1 MLTEEENRNEPEN
14 QNETRAEYKQPE
26 LAKEL
31 EGEAHTDETRGLH
44 PRRCSRDTPTML
56 TEKKNPRNKPENQSE
71 TGAEGKQT
79 ELAKKLE
86 GEAYTDDAR
95 GSYPRRSSRLTLRRC
110 SQNKNREP
118 GSNEK

>member
-14 QNETRAEYKQPE
+14 QNETRAEYKQ
-26 LAKEL
+26 
-31 EGEAHTDETRGLH
+31 EGEAHTDEA
-44 PRRCSRDTPTML
+44 PQMML
-56 TEKKNPRNKPENQSE
+56 ERYTGAHRKKNPRNKPENQSE
-71 TGAEGKQT
+71 TGAEGKQA

-95 GSYPRRSSRLTLRRC
+95 GLYPRRSSRLTLRRC

-118 GSNEK
+118 DPNEK